1 MKKKFTPAVCKK
13 LGNYVY
19 RLIDPRDGET
29 FYIGKGKNNRVYQHA
44 IDALKSAN
52 GDEGSEKIS
61 RIKDIKNCGLD
72 VLYIIHRHNIPD
84 NAIFHVEAAL
94 IDAFPGLSNDVGG
107 HGSNDYG
114 PMSPEEIFQAYALP
128 KFPEIKNEK
137 LIFINV
143 NKIENRMD
151 RDAILRQTQCAW
163 KLNPKRAN
171 KAEFV
176 LSVLKGVVIGVFKNT
191 TWIHATPNDFP
202 RLNEIRN
209 DRYAFFGEH
218 VEQKIWER
226 FVGKFGKRLTDD
238 NMRPKQNPIKYFNI

>member
-1 MKKKFTPAVCKK
+1 MQKKFTPVVCKK

-29 FYIGKGKNNRVYQHA
+29 FYVGKGKNNRVYQHA
-44 IDALKSAN
+44 VQALKSSN

-61 RIKDIKNCGLD
+61 RIIDIKNSGLD
-72 VLYIIHRHNIPD
+72 VLYVIHRHNIPD

-94 IDAFPGLSNDVGG
+94 IDAFPGLANEVGG

-114 PMSPEEIFQAYALP
+114 PMSPIEIIKIYELE
-128 KFPEIKNEK
+128 KFPRLSNEK

-151 RDAILRQTQCAW
+151 RDAILLQTQCAW
-163 KLNPKRAN
+163 KLNPKRAD
-171 KAEFV
+171 KAEYV
-176 LSVLKGVVIGVFKNT
+176 LSVLKGVVIGIFKNT
-191 TWIHATPNDFP
+191 PWKLALPADFP

-209 DRYAFFGEH
+209 DRYAFKGEH
-218 VEQKIWER
+218 VNQKIWEKY
-226 FVGKFGKRLTDD
+226 VGKFGKRITDD
-238 NMRPKQNPIKYFNI
+238 KIRPKQNPVKYFNI